1 MLLKIK
7 NYMELK
13 IVVDEDKVVETAT
26 FNEDLGAD
34 SLDLFELVM
43 AFEDKFDVKIP
54 EEDLEKIK
62 TVGDVVKY
70 IQDNK

>member
-1 MLLKIK
+1 MFVDFMDI
-7 NYMELK
+7 
-13 IVVDEDKVVETAT
+13 IVEEFGVDEDKVVDTAT

>member
-1 MLLKIK
+1 
-7 NYMELK
+7 
-13 IVVDEDKVVETAT
+13 
-26 FNEDLGAD
+26 
-34 SLDLFELVM
+34 M

>member
-1 MLLKIK
+1 M
-7 NYMELK
+7 
-13 IVVDEDKVVETAT
+13 ETAT